1 MRYMINL
8 NLRNSCQTCEAK
20 WLTLLSLSPSM
31 ANFIINS
38 NSQNTKLQNTLFSPN
53 YCQGLVSLDR
63 SLMIA
68 QTGLELSA
76 AAGQSAL
83 GCKQRFSS
91 SRRKGDSPNH

>member
-1 MRYMINL
+1 MKQNG
-8 NLRNSCQTCEAK
+8 
-20 WLTLLSLSPSM
+20 SLSSSM

-38 NSQNTKLQNTLFSPN
+38 NSQKTKLQNTLFSPN

-76 AAGQSAL
+76 AGQSAL
-83 GCKQRFSS
+83 VAANKDFLVLGERVTHPIIKSL
-91 SRRKGDSPNH
+91 NN